1 MKRFVLMLAAVCL
14 LSGSVLAD
22 TSHATL
28 TSVKHPKVHK
38 HKAHKATKH
47 KTPKRSHNRV

>member
-1 MKRFVLMLAAVCL
+1 MLAVCFL
-14 LSGSVLAD
+14 LSGFMLAD
-22 TSHATL
+22 TSRATL